1 MSRVRMFTREGCQF
15 SEKARMFLE
24 EKGIPYDEID
34 ITDDPE
40 EKAAMAEASGGADT
54 TPQIFIDGEHIGGF
68 EDLEEEDRTGRL
80 AAMLADRLDDPDPA
94 PPGI

>member
-1 MSRVRMFTREGCQF
+1 MSRVRMFTREGCHF
-15 SEKARMFLE
+15 SEKARLFLE

-40 EKAAMAEASGGADT
+40 QEATMVEASGGART
-54 TPQIFIDGEHIGGF
+54 TPQIFIDEEQIGGF
-68 EDLEEEDRTGRL
+68 EDLEEEDRSGRL
-80 AAMLADRLDDPDPA
+80 AAMLADRLDDPQPA